1 MFDKLKRL
9 EEEFHFIEMELNRGN
24 LQSADPGRY
33 TERVK
38 RHSFLKPIVSKI
50 VEHRKLTAE
59 LGQIVEILRGSDR
72 ELTLLAQ
79 EEKDVVEKKLKLL
92 ESELQ
97 RELTPKDPY
106 ADRSIYLEV
115 RAGAGGDE
123 AGLFAA
129 DLVRIYMRYAQ
140 IRNWS
145 AELVESNSTGL
156 KGLKQGVLYISG
168 ADVFPVLK
176 HEGGVHRV
184 QRVPL
189 TEAAGRIHTSTCTV
203 AIMPEVKEVE
213 VEIDLKDLK
222 FDTFRSGGKGGQNV
236 NKVETAVRITHIPT
250 GIIVRCQEERSQ
262 LRNRQRAMQLLR
274 AKLADQALQEQA
286 QDITTSRR
294 KQVGTGNRS
303 EKIRTYNFPQQ
314 RVTDHRVG
322 RSWHNFEEILDGN
335 LSSISQALI
344 EWEQRQSAES

>member
-9 EEEFHFIEMELNRGN
+9 EEEFHSIEMELNRGN
-24 LQSADPGRY
+24 LQSTDPGRY
-33 TERVK
+33 TELVK
-38 RHSFLKPIVSKI
+38 RHSFLKLIVAKI

-59 LGQIVEILRGSDR
+59 LGQIGEILRGPDR

-92 ESELQ
+92 ESELR

-129 DLVRIYMRYAQ
+129 DLVRIYIRYAQ

-168 ADVFPVLK
+168 ADVYPVLK

-213 VEIDLKDLK
+213 VEIDPKDLK

-250 GIIVRCQEERSQ
+250 GIMVRCQEERSQ

-274 AKLADQALQEQA
+274 AKLADQALQEKA

-303 EKIRTYNFPQQ
+303 
-314 RVTDHRVG
+314 
-322 RSWHNFEEILDGN
+322 
-335 LSSISQALI
+335 
-344 EWEQRQSAES
+344 